1 MADVRVFASQSA
13 LNYALAEAVA
23 STINSAV
30 RARKKCSIALAG
42 GNTPKRLYKLL
53 ATEFRKH
60 VRWRQVYVFWG
71 DERLVTPGTAQRN
84 DRMAREM
91 LLSHVP
97 CPERHI
103 HPMATRPKQ
112 SPVDAA
118 REYEATMRQYFSDGR
133 PRFDLVLL
141 GLGAEG
147 HTASLFPDSPALEER
162 ERWVCSVQVPAT
174 PSQRLTLTLPVFSQA
189 ANVFFLATGS
199 AKARALRTALSPGAD
214 PKQCPAA
221 AIRPVD
227 GRVTWWADAPAAG
240 TNTSRDHDIHKG
252 AVEETEHDPIVPIE
266 PYGANFDDSE
276 VSNANE
282 KGQTSDHPRDEQR

>member
-1 MADVRVFASQSA
+1 MPELRVFASQSA

-42 GNTPKRLYKLL
+42 GTTPKRLYKLL
-53 ATEFRKH
+53 GTEFERH
-60 VRWRQVYVFWG
+60 VRWRQVHVFWG
-71 DERLVTPGTAQRN
+71 DERLVPPGSAQRN

-103 HPMATRPKQ
+103 HPMATRAKQ
-112 SPVDAA
+112 SPGEAA
-118 REYEATMRQYFSDGR
+118 RDYEATMRQFFTDGR

-141 GLGAEG
+141 GLGADG
-147 HTASLFPDSPALEER
+147 HTASLFPGSPALAER
-162 ERWVCSVQVPAT
+162 EQWVCAVQVPAS

-189 ANVFFLATGS
+189 ANVFFLATGA
-199 AKARALRTALSPGAD
+199 AKARALREALRPNAD
-214 PKQCPAA
+214 PAQCPAA
-221 AIRPVD
+221 AIRPID

-240 TNTSRDHDIHKG
+240 TSRDQDSHKG
-252 AVEETEHDPIVPIE
+252 AVEGTTHDPIVPTA
-266 PYGANFDDSE
+266 PDAANLDDSE
-276 VSNANE
+276 VSHADE
-282 KGQTSDHPRDEQR
+282 KGKTTDHPRDEQR

>member
-1 MADVRVFASQSA
+1 MPEVRVFASQSA

-42 GNTPKRLYKLL
+42 GSTPKRLYKLL
-53 ATEFRKH
+53 GTEFKKH
-60 VRWRQVYVFWG
+60 VRWRHVYVFWG
-71 DERLVTPGTAQRN
+71 DERVVTPGSVLRN

-103 HPMATRPKQ
+103 HPMATVAKQ
-112 SPVDAA
+112 SPEEAA
-118 REYEATMRQYFSDGR
+118 REYEATMRQFFTDGR

-147 HTASLFPDSPALEER
+147 HTASIFPDSPVLEER
-162 ERWVCSVQVPAT
+162 EKWVCAVKVPAT
-174 PSQRLTLTLPVFSQA
+174 PTQRLTLTLPVFSQA

-199 AKARALRTALSPGAD
+199 AKAGALRKALSRDVD

-240 TNTSRDHDIHKG
+240 TGRDQDVHKG
-252 AVEETEHDPIVPIE
+252 AVEQTDHDPIVPIE
-266 PYGANFDDSE
+266 PIGANFDDSE
-276 VSNANE
+276 VSNADE
-282 KGQTSDHPRDEQR
+282 KGKTNDHPRDEQR